1 MQIRRFAMKSRAP
14 AFILVS
20 DLDHTMV
27 QNEDPEHH
35 SLLNFN
41 RLWCRSGLAID
52 SMLVFS
58 TGRSPTL
65 YRELWVRVIVCLF
78 CTHVLHEWLDSCVSL
93 FAGTGTHQSPTTQQG
108 KTPLLTAHAVIC
120 SVGTEI
126 FHLEEGHVP
135 PLIGSKG
142 SVDQVEAGTTELP
155 NKGKVVDCTFGG
167 ETGDRESLKLRCG
180 GVEVPGHWA
189 VPLAWVL

>member
-78 CTHVLHEWLDSCVSL
+78 CTHVLHEWLDS
-93 FAGTGTHQSPTTQQG
+93 PT
-108 KTPLLTAHAVIC
+108 
-120 SVGTEI
+120 
-126 FHLEEGHVP
+126 
-135 PLIGSKG
+135 
-142 SVDQVEAGTTELP
+142 
-155 NKGKVVDCTFGG
+155 
-167 ETGDRESLKLRCG
+167 G
-180 GVEVPGHWA
+180 GVSVYLRVPEPTKA
-189 VPLAWVL
+189 QPPNRARRRC